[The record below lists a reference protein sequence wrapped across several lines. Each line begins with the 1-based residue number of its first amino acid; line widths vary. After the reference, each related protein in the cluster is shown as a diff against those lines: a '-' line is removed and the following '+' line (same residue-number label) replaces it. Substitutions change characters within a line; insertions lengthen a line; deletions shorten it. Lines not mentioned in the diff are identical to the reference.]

1 MQLVNGRKI
10 HQSPPSTPI
19 LHDVGK
25 VREVPLGKQ
34 VWADTQLHLP
44 QGTHSSWREAITE
57 QTISGSGAIAI
68 GQILQHFPVALLLNT
83 PRS

>member
-10 HQSPPSTPI
+10 HQSSPSTPI

-44 QGTHSSWREAITE
+44 QGTHFSWREAITE
-57 QTISGSGAIAI
+57 QTISGSGVI
-68 GQILQHFPVALLLNT
+68 VLL
-83 PRS
+83 RVVKG

>member
-1 MQLVNGRKI
+1 MQLANRRKS
-10 HQSPPSTPI
+10 HQSPPSTLI

-44 QGTHSSWREAITE
+44 QGTHSTWREAITE
-57 QTISGSGAIAI
+57 QTISGSGAIVI
-68 GQILQHFPVALLLNT
+68 HET
-83 PRS
+83 PQ